1 MEILFLMILFALNG
15 FFALSEIALVSSKRS
30 RLEQM
35 RIKGSKG
42 AKTALHLLDDS
53 ESFLSAIQ
61 VGITLIGIITGVY
74 GGMNLAHDIT
84 PFFEQFEPI
93 RIYAGE
99 ISLTITIVFITYFS
113 IIIGE
118 LVPKTIALSH
128 PEKTAQ
134 QVAPVIYYFSRL
146 LYPFVKML
154 SVSTSVINKLI
165 GVKKHPEQLT
175 EAELRQMIK
184 IASKEG
190 VIEKEQNSI
199 HENVFYFSDK
209 KAQHIMTPRTDL
221 EWIDINRSPEE
232 INSYIGKIQHS
243 KVICCKDNM
252 DNFQGVLYLR
262 DYYRALSENKEI
274 LISELIVDPII
285 ITERTAARKVLNLLR
300 QKESHVCF
308 VVNEYGGFEGI
319 ITLYDIMEN
328 LVGEIPEEGEIFE
341 PDVYIREDKSVLIN
355 GDAPVETLANIIE
368 DFTIDFSEIDY
379 STVAGFVL
387 DQINRIPKT
396 GDRLQ
401 YLNYSIEIVDMDG
414 NRIDKLLIS
423 KQGEQQPQ

>member
-1 MEILFLMILFALNG
+1 MEILFLMILFVLNG

-53 ESFLSAIQ
+53 ENFLSAIQ

-74 GGMNLAHDIT
+74 GGINLAHDIT
-84 PFFEQFEPI
+84 PFFEQFESI
-93 RIYAGE
+93 RIYASE
-99 ISLTITIVFITYFS
+99 ISLSLTIVLITYFS

-134 QVAPVIYYFSRL
+134 QVAPIIFYFSRL

-154 SVSTSVINKLI
+154 SVSTSLINKLI
-165 GVKKHPEQLT
+165 GVKKHSEQVT
-175 EAELRQMIK
+175 EAELRQMIR
-184 IASKEG
+184 IASTEG

-209 KAQHIMTPRTDL
+209 KAQHIMTHRTDL
-221 EWIDINRSPEE
+221 EWIDINRPMEE
-232 INSYIGKIQHS
+232 IKSLIGEIQHS

-252 DNFQGVLYLR
+252 DNFQGILYLR
-262 DYYRALSENKEI
+262 EYYKALSEKKEFQ
-274 LISELIVDPII
+274 LSELIIEPII
-285 ITERTAARKVLNLLR
+285 ITERTDAKKVLNLLR
-300 QKESHVCF
+300 HKENHVCF

-341 PDVYIREDKSVLIN
+341 PDVFIREDKSVLVN

-387 DQINRIPKT
+387 NQINRIPKI
-396 GDRLQ
+396 GDKLQ
-401 YLNYSIEIVDMDG
+401 YLNYTIEIVDMDG

-423 KQGEQQPQ
+423 MQAE

>member
-99 ISLTITIVFITYFS
+99 ISL
-113 IIIGE
+113 
-118 LVPKTIALSH
+118 TIALSH

-423 KQGEQQPQ
+423 KLGEQQPK